1 MGIRTRCDV
10 EKPQLENHRNLM
22 REHWLGKRRWFVF
35 LLLFLCSGCAFFQPK
50 ERFGAAPVSYE
61 ALPGWRQDDH
71 VAALKTFLASCAV
84 LAAKARPAAEGSGI
98 SVSERLWKSLCED
111 GKKSLLGQEQ
121 ARLFFERRF
130 MPYRVNNNGR
140 EQGLFTGYY
149 EPVLYG
155 AFRQY
160 GDFQY
165 PLYMAPPELKNS
177 RSYYTHAE
185 INDGALAGRKLE
197 MVWVDDPVML
207 FFLQV
212 QGSGRVK
219 LTSGKE
225 LYVGYAGKNNQPYVS
240 LGKVMGEQGLLP
252 KDQIN
257 FFTIRQWLYQHR
269 AEAFRLMEKNPSYV
283 FFEKRSKPGA
293 IGAIGAV
300 LTPMRSLAVDSR
312 YIPYGLPLYIET
324 ELPAY
329 PQQQPAPLRRLM
341 TAQDTGGAIRSPVR
355 ADIFFGTG
363 DEAEY
368 LAGYMA
374 KKGVYTLLVPKEITY
389 QVPR

>member
-1 MGIRTRCDV
+1 MLAGLLARTHC
-10 EKPQLENHRNLM
+10 
-22 REHWLGKRRWFVF
+22 WI
-35 LLLFLCSGCAFFQPK
+35 LLLFFCSGCAFFKTPD
-50 ERFGAAPVSYE
+50 RFGATPVAFNVLS
-61 ALPGWRQDDH
+61 GWPQDDH
-71 VAALKTFLASCAV
+71 ASALKTFLASCPT
-84 LAAKARPAAEGSGI
+84 LAARAKPATSD
-98 SVSERLWKSLCED
+98 SDLRVSESLWKSLCED
-111 GKKSLLGQEQ
+111 GQRSLLTGEQ
-121 ARLFFERRF
+121 ARFFFERRF
-130 MPYRVNNNGR
+130 VPYRVNNNGR
-140 EQGLFTGYY
+140 TQGLFTGYY

-155 AFRQY
+155 AFRKY

-165 PLYMAPPELKNS
+165 PLYMAPSDLKDG

-197 MVWVDDPVML
+197 LVWVDDPVML

-219 LTSGKE
+219 LTNGKE
-225 LYVGYAGKNNQPYVS
+225 LHVGYAGKNNQPYTS
-240 LGKVMGEQGLLP
+240 LGKVMGDEGLLP

-269 AEAFRLMEKNPSYV
+269 EQAFRLMERNPSYV
-283 FFEKRSKPGA
+283 FFQKRDKPGA
-293 IGAIGAV
+293 IGAIGAA

-312 YIPYGLPLYIET
+312 YIPYGLPLYLET

-329 PQQQPAPLRRLM
+329 PQQQPTPFRRLM
-341 TAQDTGGAIRSPVR
+341 VAQDTGGAIKGPVR
-355 ADIFFGTG
+355 GDIFFGLG

-374 KKGVYTLLVPKEITY
+374 KKGVYTLLVPREITD
-389 QVPR
+389 QMPQ